1 GILHVSAK
9 DKATGKEQSIVIKA
23 SSGLAEDEIEKM
35 VRDAEAH
42 AAEDKKFEELVAARN
57 KADGMIHATQKSL
70 KEIGDK
76 VSEEEKTNIEKA
88 IAELEEALKGDDK
101 DAIEAKTEKL
111 AEASGTLAQKLYAEQ
126 AEAGAAPGAEQADD
140 AGKADEV
147 VDAEFEEVKDDGR
160 K

>member
-1 GILHVSAK
+1 YELK
-9 DKATGKEQSIVIKA
+9 SIYYYFFFQ
-23 SSGLAEDEIEKM
+23 AEDGI
-35 VRDAEAH
+35 RDFHVTGVQTCA
-42 AAEDKKFEELVAARN
+42 LP
-57 KADGMIHATQKSL
+57 IY
-70 KEIGDK
+70 
-76 VSEEEKTNIEKA
+76 IEKA